1 MLVATKVKLSME
13 RLARLKL
20 MERMAGKV
28 EGDHQFEEMG
38 GVVDRSVDRKCTR
51 IQVSLLR
58 RHVASF
64 LG

>member
-1 MLVATKVKLSME
+1 
-13 RLARLKL
+13 

-28 EGDHQFEEMG
+28 AGDRQFDEMG
-38 GVVDRSVDRKCTR
+38 GVVDRSIDRESTQCTR

-58 RHVASF
+58 RHVALF